1 MGAHSNYI
9 TVDGDFATALWFIAL
24 MITIVTLVM
33 IVKAVKT
40 IIEIVKSAKTEEKEV
55 TITSDSSK
63 DNFFYNRIEED
74 IASLDISLS
83 DEAKNL
89 ISTYRD

>member
-9 TVDGDFATALWFIAL
+9 SIDGDFATALWLFAL
-24 MITIVTLVM
+24 VITIVTLVM

-40 IIEIVKSAKTEEKEV
+40 IIEIIKSQKEEKEA
-55 TITSDSSK
+55 IASDSSK

-74 IASLDISLS
+74 IANSDIQLS

>member
-40 IIEIVKSAKTEEKEV
+40 IIEIVKTAKKEEKEA
-55 TITSDSSK
+55 IASDSSK

-74 IASLDISLS
+74 IANSDIQLS

>member
-9 TVDGDFATALWFIAL
+9 TVDGDFATALWLFAL
-24 MITIVTLVM
+24 IITIVTLVM

-40 IIEIVKSAKTEEKEV
+40 IIEIVKSAKTEEREV
-55 TITSDSSK
+55 VITSDSSK

-74 IASLDISLS
+74 IANSDIQLS

-89 ISTYRD
+89 LSTYRD